1 MKNIISFIILILFII
16 LAFYLGLWVMLI
28 GGIVQIANSI
38 NPVDTL
44 EIAMG
49 IFRIIFSNFV
59 GKIVAKIGAYIYWL
73 ISE

>member
-38 NPVDTL
+38 NPIDTL
-44 EIAMG
+44 GISLG
-49 IFRIIFSNFV
+49 IFRIIFSSFV
-59 GKIVAKIGAYIYWL
+59 GTMIAKIGAYIYWL

>member
-1 MKNIISFIILILFII
+1 
-16 LAFYLGLWVMLI
+16 MLI

-44 EIAMG
+44 GIAMG

-59 GKIVAKIGAYIYWL
+59 GKIVAKIGLYVYWL

>member
-38 NPVDTL
+38 NPIDTL
-44 EIAMG
+44 GISLG
-49 IFRIIFSNFV
+49 IFRIIFSSFV
-59 GKIVAKIGAYIYWL
+59 GTMIAKIGAYIYWL
-73 ISE
+73 IS